1 MVLVDDFI
9 KKIEKLE
16 IEISILKEK
25 NKDMAEII
33 NNLCRLNRSESY
45 FLFQLEDNVRTL
57 RALKK

>member
-9 KKIEKLE
+9 KKIEKLG

-33 NNLCRLNRSESY
+33 NNLCRLNKSESY
-45 FLFQLEDNVRTL
+45 FLFQLEDNIRTL

>member
-45 FLFQLEDNVRTL
+45 FLFQLEDNVHTL

>member
-9 KKIEKLE
+9 KKIEKLG

-33 NNLCRLNRSESY
+33 NNLCRLNKSESY
-45 FLFQLEDNVRTL
+45 FLFQLEDNIRTL
-57 RALKK
+57 SALKK